1 MLRDL
6 IIGYPA
12 WSSRLNWAVKTFVP
26 LPGGYKI
33 VILQALVGLRK
44 AGYRSNNIRPRL
56 EVISHVG
63 KGMTLVHVNNVVPC
77 EP

>member
-6 IIGYPA
+6 ILGYPT
-12 WSSRLNWAVKTFVP
+12 WFSCPNWAVKTVVP
-26 LPGGYKI
+26 LPGGDQI

-44 AGYRSNNIRPRL
+44 VGYQSNNIRPRL
-56 EVISHVG
+56 EIISHVG
-63 KGMTLVHVNNVVPC
+63 KGMALVHMNDVVPC

>member
-6 IIGYPA
+6 ILRYPT
-12 WSSRLNWAVKTFVP
+12 WFSCLNWAVKTIVP
-26 LPGGYKI
+26 LPEGDQI

-63 KGMTLVHVNNVVPC
+63 KGRTFIHVNDVMPC

>member
-6 IIGYPA
+6 ILGYHTWFSCP
-12 WSSRLNWAVKTFVP
+12 NWIVKTVMP
-26 LPGGYKI
+26 LLGGNQI
-33 VILQALVGLRK
+33 VILQAFVGFRK
-44 AGYRSNNIRPRL
+44 AGYQSNDIGPGL